1 MDSLDQS
8 IIDEIKKGETLTVE
22 FKSDDKRGG
31 LSDSK
36 IVEAAAAMSNADGG
50 KIYVGI
56 RDNGEIVGSE
66 KIRTNFWK
74 NENAVEG
81 IIYSGTTPSLSC
93 KVFFYENN
101 DKQIVCINVPKS
113 ETTVGTKS
121 GHFLKRRYN
130 SKGLPENAPMTADE
144 VIAGITRIGTQDF
157 STTVLHGASI
167 DEIDLKLVQETST
180 QLLTTTSE
188 EKDKALFSQG
198 AVDVLK
204 SLGLLNKDLQPN
216 VACLLLFGKEESLR
230 DRLPNNYIQ
239 YQVFGEE
246 GQLFKNLRFEK
257 PIAALF
263 KELIYLPELLRNSDE
278 FRLKGQTLVVPEY
291 PEDSRREA
299 FANAIVHRDYTLPAG
314 IQIQLYENELI
325 VINPGG
331 FPPGVEERN
340 LLSSPPTP
348 RNRRLAEVMS
358 RLKFVESSGR
368 GVDFIYKGQALYG
381 RPAPD
386 YSASERTRV
395 SVRLVGG
402 KANLDFC
409 KFIFSTVSNPSI
421 TEVLILNSLFL
432 NRDQT
437 LDELQRTIQKPPSVT
452 QQILYN
458 IHQKGYIEISGD
470 RVAKYFLKGSLHP
483 AVRKVVKPE
492 RMTEKQIESAKL
504 QILKELKR
512 KSPLSKEELADIL
525 GLSPSQTYRILNKLK
540 EESKIT
546 LKNKMWILI

>member
-358 RLKFVESSGR
+358 KLKFVESSGR